1 MRSQLFECCYN
12 RNNERDN
19 GNDHHNIGY
28 ISPLIVIAGRKPG
41 RAIFVIE
48 FLYRHILFKS
58 RFAVAI
64 QRCVVIF
71 HHRLQPDH
79 HIIYLV
85 YLVISLFVRHA
96 AVHELVGAAYRVI
109 SPQYCSWLFNEYGDT
124 WKTSCG
130 HRFPD
135 SFLIQYSQFG
145 EIKNYKKIIPFAACP
160 FCGRIPQNRG
170 TLTVWIDG

>member
-1 MRSQLFECCYN
+1 MLKAGSE
-12 RNNERDN
+12 NERKLKMIKVYVVYDN
-19 GNDHHNIGY
+19 PKKQEQILVETLQIEKKPRPTGNDVGTYCAKLFTKGGRLIEEGEFT
-28 ISPLIVIAGRKPG
+28 SP
-41 RAIFVIE
+41 E
-48 FLYRHILFKS
+48 
-58 RFAVAI
+58 
-64 QRCVVIF
+64 
-71 HHRLQPDH
+71 D
-79 HIIYLV
+79 
-85 YLVISLFVRHA
+85 A